1 MPLRGLRRLDSL
13 AGRPPRRRSRRMRIA
28 AVVSL
33 LIHLVI
39 AVLLLVTI
47 PRGHKEEVLPP
58 PAPVTMVFNTG
69 RREGPTLPNP
79 SLVTSPGKAPPTPP
93 VEATPL
99 PTPPVPPTPPLP
111 EAPTPTAPPPVQ
123 PPAAAKPPPAPSQPP
138 PPAPSPPPPPPD
150 AEPAPSPPP
159 PPPKPRP
166 VPPPPKPAPPKPAPP
181 PRPEKR
187 EAPLDFPAPMN
198 FSFGNQLRAPK
209 ALPRQ
214 AARPHI
220 PGTIDMSMGPATR
233 GAANPTPYSDNDDT
247 AAGTDWRNALSRW
260 VAEHAYYPEQA
271 RRFGEEGDAMVHVI
285 AKSDGT
291 VKEVELV
298 RKSGSMWL
306 DIALV
311 ALFRDAHIP
320 PFPAGGD
327 EPLEFNFLMHYMLIR
342 QEQ

>member
-1 MPLRGLRRLDSL
+1 MPLKGLRRLDSL
-13 AGRPPRRRSRRMRIA
+13 AGRPPRRRARRMRIA

-33 LIHLVI
+33 LIHLAI

-58 PAPVTMVFNTG
+58 PAPVTMVFDAG

-79 SLVTSPGKAPPTPP
+79 SLLTSPGRGPATPP
-93 VEATPL
+93 AEAAPL
-99 PTPPVPPTPPLP
+99 PTPPLPPPVPPAPPMP
-111 EAPTPTAPPPVQ
+111 EAPTAAAPPPAEAPAAEQQ
-123 PPAAAKPPPAPSQPP
+123 PPTPSQ
-138 PPAPSPPPPPPD
+138 
-150 AEPAPSPPP
+150 P

-166 VPPPPKPAPPKPAPP
+166 TPPPKTQPTPP

-198 FSFGNQLRAPK
+198 FSFGNQRQAPK
-209 ALPRQ
+209 ASPRQ

-220 PGTIDMSMGPATR
+220 PGTIDMSMGPAAR
-233 GAANPTPYSDNDDT
+233 GADNPTPYSDNDDS

-291 VKEVELV
+291 VKEVELI

-342 QEQ
+342 QE